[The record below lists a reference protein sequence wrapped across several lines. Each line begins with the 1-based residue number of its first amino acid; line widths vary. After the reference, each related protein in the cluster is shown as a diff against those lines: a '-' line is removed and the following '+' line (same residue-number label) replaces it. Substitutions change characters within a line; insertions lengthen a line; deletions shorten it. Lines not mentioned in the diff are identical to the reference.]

1 MLTIAWPATF
11 NVVSFSLLLVQ
22 YPKVDTSSLFYFGVC
37 DNFSPSSLLGANT
50 YTSNVAIFSP
60 LSWLEHR
67 QKHLTWSVFL
77 YSWCNTQRWTLLL
90 YSTLVYVTAFLH
102 LYYFEPTLIHLMWL
116 LFSIVMARAQAE
128 VFNVVSFSLFLMY
141 NPKVDTSSL
150 FYFGICAAFLYL
162 YYFEPTLIHLMW
174 LLFLH

>member
-1 MLTIAWPATF
+1 MWQFFSIMLTIAWPATF

-67 QKHLTWSVFL
+67 QKHLMWSVFL

-102 LYYFEPTLIHLMWL
+102 LHYLEPPLYTHVAVFSPLSWLEHGQKYLMW
-116 LFSIVMARAQAE
+116 SV
-128 VFNVVSFSLFLMY
+128 
-141 NPKVDTSSL
+141 
-150 FYFGICAAFLYL
+150 FLYS
-162 YYFEPTLIHLMW
+162 
-174 LLFLH
+174 